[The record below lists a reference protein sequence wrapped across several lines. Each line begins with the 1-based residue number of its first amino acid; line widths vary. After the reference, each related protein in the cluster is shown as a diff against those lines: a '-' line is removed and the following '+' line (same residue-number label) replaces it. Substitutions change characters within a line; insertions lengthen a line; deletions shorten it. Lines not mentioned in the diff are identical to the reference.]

1 MSRVDVSWCVKVN
14 CERFFVPPY
23 FDFFFFFNSYNNHK
37 IINRC
42 EEFNGEAIKSL
53 PIDGKNITEFKRY
66 KQCLM
71 KPFFTFYNIESEL
84 IEITE
89 ENKLNHY

>member
-1 MSRVDVSWCVKVN
+1 MLVDVLRLIVK
-14 CERFFVPPY
+14 
-23 FDFFFFFNSYNNHK
+23 DFLFRHILIFFFFNSYNNHK

-66 KQCLM
+66 NQCLM